1 MAEPPDLK
9 ALREALAFAATAALP
24 FPHKATIIQALNDVI
39 RSTERI
45 VTEHDGAE
53 HQQEAHWSPDDTQ
66 QLHSLLEQQAARS
79 WQHADELLLRVASV
93 LRRPPAQ
100 VRAKA
105 VELGL
110 GYAVDYRL
118 SRRRDAAAAGT
129 HTP

>member
-1 MAEPPDLK
+1 
-9 ALREALAFAATAALP
+9 
-24 FPHKATIIQALNDVI
+24 FPHKSTIIQALNAAI

-45 VTEHDGAE
+45 VTEHDSAV
-53 HQQEAHWSPDDTQ
+53 HQQEAHWSSDDTQ

-93 LRRPPAQ
+93 LRRPPAR

-110 GYAVDYRL
+110 GHAVDYRL
-118 SRRRDAAAAGT
+118 SRQRDEAAART